1 MDVRSADTLSAEAS
15 LSTLY
20 QQDYQVW
27 LEKTANLLRCQ
38 SFDLL
43 DLENLIDEIEDMGK
57 SQKEA
62 IESNLTILLMHL
74 LKYQYQPQKRI
85 DSQSWRYTIVEH
97 RRRLIRALKKNPS
110 LKNYWEA
117 VFEECYQDA
126 RQDAKTETQLPLNTF
141 PEVCPFLKRKFW
153 IPIFYL
159 GLKLCFDLL

>member
-1 MDVRSADTLSAEAS
+1 MDVRSADTASEKAS

-20 QQDYQVW
+20 QQDYQLW
-27 LEKTANLLRCQ
+27 LEKTANLLRGQ

-43 DLENLIDEIEDMGK
+43 DLENLIDEIEDMRK

-62 IESNLTILLMHL
+62 LESNLTILLMHL

-97 RRRLIRALKKNPS
+97 RRRLIRSLNKNPS
-110 LKNYWEA
+110 LKNYWE
-117 VFEECYQDA
+117 VIFEECYQDA

-141 PEVCPFLKRKFW
+141 PEVCPFSQAEILDPDFL
-153 IPIFYL
+153 P
-159 GLKLCFDLL
+159 GS